1 MRPANEPCDS
11 AEFSRKIRRTENRAL
26 SFPVIN
32 YKHTRILL
40 QIANTH
46 TSGCRYVR
54 FNRGFSAAI
63 LRNGPSSRVHCA
75 PGFRSSESRF
85 ARPNSNFCLG
95 SYVDFRFECVCVFSV
110 GIFDF
115 FGFCAVEIGGFE
127 WWGGWCLYG
136 KNWGNRILMGWFE
149 SCGLLKV
156 YWKIIL
162 FNFAPT

>member
-46 TSGCRYVR
+46 TPERGYVR

-95 SYVDFRFECVCVFSV
+95 LYVEFRFECVCMYFS
-110 GIFDF
+110 GLGFWF
-115 FGFCAVEIGGFE
+115 FWFCALEI
-127 WWGGWCLYG
+127 
-136 KNWGNRILMGWFE
+136 GWFE
-149 SCGLLKV
+149 CGVEECVCALALMRLKME
-156 YWKIIL
+156 KIEL
-162 FNFAPT
+162 VKLTLMFKLN